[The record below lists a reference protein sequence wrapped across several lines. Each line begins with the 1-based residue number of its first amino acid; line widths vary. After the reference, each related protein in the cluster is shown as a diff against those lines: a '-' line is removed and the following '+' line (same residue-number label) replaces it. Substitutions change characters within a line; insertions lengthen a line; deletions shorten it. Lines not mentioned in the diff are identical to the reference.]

1 MRGVPR
7 HIACTWAG
15 DAASTRRR
23 GAVGPAD
30 RASEATMA
38 MTKERMEEFRRVL
51 EALDGRVQGDVRSL
65 EEQARTGLGGEAG
78 GNLSNAPMHLADL
91 GTEQYMQE
99 LNATLLENEE
109 YIGREI
115 RDAIGRFDRGTFG
128 LCERCGR
135 EVMEERLEAIP
146 YTRYCTPCSAE
157 VADGAPADLNAGR
170 PEGGLG
176 DYERRHGAGGRD
188 ASGLEDRDQPFT
200 DDAPRRGGDHED
212 IHAAGTAGGG
222 TAIGGLAGTNIG
234 EGDPDDGDLEDA
246 MGSGRYDQELED
258 DHEDTTSYSGPSG
271 GAVGGSVADLRATGG
286 KTGGGIAPRPGPGE
300 SPVGQ

>member
-1 MRGVPR
+1 
-7 HIACTWAG
+7 
-15 DAASTRRR
+15 
-23 GAVGPAD
+23 
-30 RASEATMA
+30 MA
-38 MTKERMEEFRRVL
+38 MTKKRIEQFRRIL
-51 EALDGRVQGDVRSL
+51 EAMDGRVRGDLQSL

-99 LNATLLENEE
+99 LNATLFENEE
-109 YIGREI
+109 YIRLEI
-115 RDAIGRFDRGTFG
+115 RDALGRFDRGTFG

-135 EVMEERLEAIP
+135 AIIEERLEVLP

-157 VADGAPADLNAGR
+157 VADGAPVDLNAGR

-176 DYERRHGAGGRD
+176 DLDRRHGAGD
-188 ASGLEDRDQPFT
+188 ADVSGLEDRDQPFT
-200 DDAPRRGGDHED
+200 DAALRRGDDHED
-212 IHAAGTAGGG
+212 SHAVGTAGGG

-234 EGDPDDGDLEDA
+234 EGDPDDGELEEA
-246 MGSGRYDQELED
+246 MGSGNYDQALDD

-271 GAVGGSVADLRATGG
+271 GAVGGAVADLRASGG
-286 KTGGGIAPRPGPGE
+286 KTGGGINPRPGPGE

>member
-1 MRGVPR
+1 
-7 HIACTWAG
+7 
-15 DAASTRRR
+15 
-23 GAVGPAD
+23 
-30 RASEATMA
+30 MA

-51 EALDGRVQGDVRSL
+51 EALDGRVRGDVRSL

-135 EVMEERLEAIP
+135 EIMEERLEAIP

-200 DDAPRRGGDHED
+200 DDTPRRGGDHED

-234 EGDPDDGDLEDA
+234 EGDPDDGDLEEA
-246 MGSGRYDQELED
+246 TGSGRYDQELED

-271 GAVGGSVADLRATGG
+271 GAVGGSVADRRATGG

>member
-1 MRGVPR
+1 
-7 HIACTWAG
+7 
-15 DAASTRRR
+15 
-23 GAVGPAD
+23 
-30 RASEATMA
+30 MA
-38 MTKERMEEFRRVL
+38 MTTKRMEQFRRVL
-51 EALDGRVQGDVRSL
+51 EQLDGRVLGDLQSL

-99 LNATLLENEE
+99 LNATLFENEE
-109 YIGREI
+109 YIRLEI
-115 RDAIGRFDRGTFG
+115 RDALGRFDRDTFG

-135 EVMEERLEAIP
+135 AILEERLEVLP

-157 VADGAPADLNAGR
+157 VADGAPVNLNAGR

-176 DYERRHGAGGRD
+176 DLERRQGADGD
-188 ASGLEDRDQPFT
+188 EASGLDDPDQPFT
-200 DDAPRRGGDHED
+200 DDAPQRSHDHDD

-234 EGDPDDGDLEDA
+234 EGDPDDGDLEEA
-246 MGSGRYDQELED
+246 MGSGNYDQALED
-258 DHEDTTSYSGPSG
+258 DHEDTTAYSGPSG
-271 GAVGGSVADLRATGG
+271 GAVGGAVADLRATGG
-286 KTGGGIAPRPGPGE
+286 KTGGGIAPQPGPGD